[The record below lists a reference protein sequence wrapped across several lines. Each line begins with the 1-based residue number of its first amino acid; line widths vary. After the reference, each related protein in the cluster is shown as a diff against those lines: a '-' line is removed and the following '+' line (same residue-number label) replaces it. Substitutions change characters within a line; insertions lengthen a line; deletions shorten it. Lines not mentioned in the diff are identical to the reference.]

1 MEDASGGST
10 VSLIWQLLFLAILLV
25 LSGIFSGS
33 ETALLSVGKLKLLSK
48 SKEKSGENGKNQVH
62 TVNRLLTATLIM
74 NNFVNLLISSVATL
88 VFLRVFQGWDEQV
101 VAILGTLLVTLL
113 VLVFGEITP
122 KIYAREYPER
132 VFDRTSPLLRG
143 SATILAPAVKALMA
157 MSNLVVKI
165 FGGEA
170 MKETPFV
177 TTEDIVSA
185 IDVGKEE
192 GMIDYQES
200 LIVKRTLEMG
210 ETDVKEIMTPRV
222 DVVAIEEN
230 SSLKQL
236 TKLVD
241 EEGYS
246 RIPVYREE
254 IDNIIG
260 VCYTKDVVG
269 FIENNDVDSLT
280 AVKVRELMREPLY
293 VPETMK
299 VTTLL
304 KIFKEKKVHIAIV
317 VDEFGGTAGIVTL
330 EDILEEILGEIMDE
344 YDEDEVIGIRKTGEN
359 TYVIDAAVPIN
370 DIEREL
376 NLEFPE
382 TEHETL
388 GGYLLELFQRIP
400 SVGEEIEMGDYRF
413 RIIAAMKN
421 KIERVLMT
429 IKRGDH
435 FDK

>member
-48 SKEKSGENGKNQVH
+48 SKEKSGENGKSQVH

-330 EDILEEILGEIMDE
+330 EDILEEIL
-344 YDEDEVIGIRKTGEN
+344 VK
-359 TYVIDAAVPIN
+359 
-370 DIEREL
+370 
-376 NLEFPE
+376 
-382 TEHETL
+382 
-388 GGYLLELFQRIP
+388 
-400 SVGEEIEMGDYRF
+400 
-413 RIIAAMKN
+413 
-421 KIERVLMT
+421 
-429 IKRGDH
+429 
-435 FDK
+435 

>member
-88 VFLRVFQGWDEQV
+88 VFLRAFQGWDEQV

-132 VFDRTSPLLRG
+132 VFDRTLPLLRG

>member
-10 VSLIWQLLFLAILLV
+10 VSLMWQLVFLAILLV

-48 SKEKSGENGKNQVH
+48 SKEKSGENGKSQVH

-88 VFLRVFQGWDEQV
+88 VFLSVFRGWDEQV
-101 VAILGTLLVTLL
+101 VAILGTFLITLL

-143 SATILAPAVKALMA
+143 SATILAPVVKALMA

-177 TTEDIVSA
+177 TTEDIVSV
-185 IDVGKEE
+185 IDAGKEE

-230 SSLKQL
+230 FSLKQL
-236 TKLVD
+236 TELVD

-254 IDNIIG
+254 IDNIVG

-269 FIENNDVDSLT
+269 FIENNDIDSLAT
-280 AVKVRELMREPLY
+280 VKVRELMREPLY

-344 YDEDEVIGIRKTGEN
+344 YDKDEVIGIRKTGEN

-400 SVGEEIEMGDYRF
+400 SVGEEIEMEDYRF

-429 IKRGDH
+429 IKRRDH

>member
-48 SKEKSGENGKNQVH
+48 SKEKSGENGKNRVH

-88 VFLRVFQGWDEQV
+88 VFLRAFQGWDEQV

-280 AVKVRELMREPLY
+280 TVKVRELMREPLY

-344 YDEDEVIGIRKTGEN
+344 YDKDEVIGIRKTGEN